1 MKLIRSILIAV
12 GAVCALF
19 FFVRLFVNEPS
30 EKPNEPG
37 AEIVEEPV
45 DTVGIAVNSHLKF
58 KGVPID
64 GSLKTFV
71 DRMKNAGFQ
80 YSSTNYGIACLE
92 GDFAGFK
99 NCQLYVSTVNGLDVV
114 SHITVLFPT
123 REQWRLLYDDYT
135 QLKQLLT
142 EKYGKPAKCTE
153 RFQHSY
159 YADDDFS
166 KFHAVLLDQA
176 IFESVFRAD
185 NGKIALYITN
195 STSSVALVA
204 LEYFD
209 AENNEALRE
218 HAIDDL

>member
-12 GAVCALF
+12 STVCALF

-30 EKPNEPG
+30 EESDEPST
-37 AEIVEEPV
+37 EIVEEPV
-45 DTVGIAVNSHLKF
+45 DTVGMAVNPHLKF

-80 YSSTNYGIACLE
+80 HSSTHDGIACLE

-123 REQWRLLYDDYT
+123 REQWRLLYGDYT

-159 YADDDFS
+159 VDDDFS
-166 KFHAVLLDQA
+166 KYHAVLLDQA
-176 IFESVFRAD
+176 IFESVFRAE
-185 NGKIALYITN
+185 NGKIALYITSN
-195 STSSVALVA
+195 TSSSALVA
-204 LEYFD
+204 LEYLD